1 MSEPVPHEMQAYYE
15 LGLEAN
21 RLFHGHGHLELARTQ
36 EIILR
41 HLPPAPC
48 AGLDVSGASV
58 PVVLLLGPL
67 YHLTEREDR
76 LQALRQAHRVLE
88 PGGLLFAAAVD

>member
-1 MSEPVPHEMQAYYE
+1 MSEPVPHEMQVYYE

-48 AGLDVSGASV
+48 AVLDVGG
-58 PVVLLLGPL
+58 GPGV
-67 YHLTEREDR
+67 Y
-76 LQALRQAHRVLE
+76 
-88 PGGLLFAAAVD
+88 AA